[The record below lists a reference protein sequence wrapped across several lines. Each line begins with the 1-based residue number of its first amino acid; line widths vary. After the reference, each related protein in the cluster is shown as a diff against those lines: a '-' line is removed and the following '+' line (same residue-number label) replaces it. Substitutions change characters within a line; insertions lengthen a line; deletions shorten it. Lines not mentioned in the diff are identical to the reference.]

1 MFALLLT
8 ASLNLFLEEPPKH
21 EAPKR
26 EAAKAAVVET
36 EKAVPAKAMK
46 KHGSVAVPEETAPE
60 KVKPAPKPLPKPKPA
75 APVKLEDSKRLVE
88 AEARAAR
95 LAAENAKLQ
104 EALAK
109 KDAPAHQV
117 EIRNPEAALAELKA
131 GNQRFV
137 EGRRV
142 RTLLTS
148 QDSALRETLVK
159 GQSPF
164 AVIVTC
170 SDSRVMDNFV
180 FDQEMGRIFTI
191 REAGNCPDVQGVA
204 SVEYAAEHLGSSLVV
219 LLGHTFCGAVK
230 AVAEAQGKPLP
241 GNLWSL
247 QAAMAGLLE
256 TTHEDPNESAAEH
269 LRHLET
275 NNAVRQAQALLDRS
289 EILRHLVATGKLR
302 VVPAVYDLSSGKVAF
317 LELPKASK
325 GEEKAHH

>member
-1 MFALLLT
+1 MFALFLA
-8 ASLNLFLEEPPKH
+8 ASLTLFLEEPPKH
-21 EAPKR
+21 EAPKH
-26 EAAKAAVVET
+26 EAAKAPVVET
-36 EKAVPAKAMK
+36 EKVVPAKAGK
-46 KHGSVAVPEETAPE
+46 KHGSVAVPEEAAPE
-60 KVKPAPKPLPKPKPA
+60 KIKPAPKPIPKPKPT
-75 APVKLEDSKRLVE
+75 APVKTEDSKRLVE

-109 KDAPAHQV
+109 KDAPAPV
-117 EIRNPEAALAELKA
+117 EIRNAEAALAELKA
-131 GNQRFV
+131 GNRRFV

-148 QDSALRETLVK
+148 QDAALRETLVK
-159 GQSPF
+159 GQAPF

-275 NNAVRQAQALLDRS
+275 HNAVRQAQALLDRS

>member
-1 MFALLLT
+1 MFDLLLA
-8 ASLNLFLEEPPKH
+8 ASLTLFLEEPPKH
-21 EAPKR
+21 EAPKH
-26 EAAKAAVVET
+26 EAVKPAGVET
-36 EKAVPAKAMK
+36 EKAVPAKPVK
-46 KHGSVAVPEETAPE
+46 KHGSVAVPEEAPPE

-275 NNAVRQAQALLDRS
+275 NNARS
-289 EILRHLVATGKLR
+289 CGT
-302 VVPAVYDLSSGKVAF
+302 
-317 LELPKASK
+317 
-325 GEEKAHH
+325 

>member
-1 MFALLLT
+1 MFDLILA
-8 ASLNLFLEEPPKH
+8 ASLNLFPEEPPKQ
-21 EAPKR
+21 PI
-26 EAAKAAVVET
+26 AKPAVVET
-36 EKAVPAKAMK
+36 EKAVPAKAAK
-46 KHGSVAVPEETAPE
+46 NHGSVAVPEEAAPE
-60 KVKPAPKPLPKPKPA
+60 KIKPAPKPIPKPKPT
-75 APVKLEDSKRLVE
+75 APVKTEDSKRLVE

-109 KDAPAHQV
+109 KDAPAPV
-117 EIRNPEAALAELKA
+117 EIRNAEAALAELKA
-131 GNQRFV
+131 GNRRFV

-148 QDSALRETLVK
+148 QDAALRETLVK
-159 GQSPF
+159 GQAPF

-269 LRHLET
+269 LRHLESH
-275 NNAVRQAQALLDRS
+275 NAVRQAQALLDRS
-289 EILRHLVATGKLR
+289 EILRHLVAAGKLR

>member
-1 MFALLLT
+1 MFDLLLA
-8 ASLNLFLEEPPKH
+8 ASLNLFPEEPPKQPV
-21 EAPKR
+21 AKP
-26 EAAKAAVVET
+26 AAVET
-36 EKAVPAKAMK
+36 EKAVPAKAVK
-46 KHGSVAVPEETAPE
+46 KHSSVAVPEEAAPE
-60 KVKPAPKPLPKPKPA
+60 RIKPAPKPIPKPKSI
-75 APVKLEDSKRLVE
+75 APTKIEDSKRLVE

-109 KDAPAHQV
+109 KEAPAQV
-117 EIRNPEAALAELKA
+117 EIRNAEAGLAELKA
-131 GNQRFV
+131 GNRRFV

-148 QDSALRETLVK
+148 QDAALRETLVK
-159 GQSPF
+159 GQAPF

-191 REAGNCPDVQGVA
+191 REAGNCPDIQGVA
-204 SVEYAAEHLGSSLVV
+204 SVEYAAEHLGSSLVIV
-219 LLGHTFCGAVK
+219 MGHTFCGAVK

-256 TTHEDPNESAAEH
+256 TTQEDPNESAAEH
-269 LRHLET
+269 LRHLESH
-275 NNAVRQAQALLDRS
+275 NAVRQAQALLDRS
-289 EILRHLVATGKLR
+289 EILRHLVAAGKLR
-302 VVPAVYDLSSGKVAF
+302 VVPAVYDLSSGNVAF
-317 LELPKASK
+317 LELPKALK

>member
-1 MFALLLT
+1 MFDLLLA
-8 ASLNLFLEEPPKH
+8 ASLNLFPEEPPKQPV
-21 EAPKR
+21 AKP
-26 EAAKAAVVET
+26 AAVET
-36 EKAVPAKAMK
+36 EKAVPAKAVK
-46 KHGSVAVPEETAPE
+46 KHSSVAVPEEAAPE
-60 KVKPAPKPLPKPKPA
+60 RIKPAPKPIPKPKSG
-75 APVKLEDSKRLVE
+75 APTKIEDSKRLVE

-109 KDAPAHQV
+109 KEAPAQV
-117 EIRNPEAALAELKA
+117 EIRNAEAGLAELKA
-131 GNQRFV
+131 GNRRFV

-148 QDSALRETLVK
+148 QDAALRETLVK
-159 GQSPF
+159 GQAPF

-191 REAGNCPDVQGVA
+191 REAGNCPDIQGVA
-204 SVEYAAEHLGSSLVV
+204 SVEYAAEHLGSSLVIV
-219 LLGHTFCGAVK
+219 MGHTFCGAVK

-256 TTHEDPNESAAEH
+256 TTQEDPNESAAEH
-269 LRHLET
+269 LRHLESH
-275 NNAVRQAQALLDRS
+275 NAVRQAQALLDRS
-289 EILRHLVATGKLR
+289 EILRHLAAAGKLR
-302 VVPAVYDLSSGKVAF
+302 LVPAVYDLSSGNVAF

>member
-1 MFALLLT
+1 MFALLLA

-21 EAPKR
+21 EAPKH
-26 EAAKAAVVET
+26 EAAKPAVET
-36 EKAVPAKAMK
+36 EKVVPAKATK
-46 KHGSVAVPEETAPE
+46 KHGSVAVPEEAPPE
-60 KVKPAPKPLPKPKPA
+60 KVKPAPKPLPKSKSV
-75 APVKLEDSKRLVE
+75 APETPVDSKRLME

-95 LAAENAKLQ
+95 LAADNAKLQ

-109 KDAPAHQV
+109 KEAPAPV
-117 EIRNPEAALAELKA
+117 EIRTPEAALAELKA

-148 QDSALRETLVK
+148 QDAALRETLVK
-159 GQSPF
+159 GQAPF

-289 EILRHLVATGKLR
+289 EILRHLAATGKLQ
-302 VVPAVYDLSSGKVAF
+302 VVPAVYDLSSGKVVF

>member
-1 MFALLLT
+1 MFALLLA
-8 ASLNLFLEEPPKH
+8 ASLNLLSEEPPK
-21 EAPKR
+21 PQ
-26 EAAKAAVVET
+26 AAKPAVVEP
-36 EKAVPAKAMK
+36 EKAGK
-46 KHGSVAVPEETAPE
+46 KRPSVAVPEEVATE
-60 KVKPAPKPLPKPKPA
+60 KVKPAPKPLPKPKPI
-75 APVKLEDSKRLVE
+75 APVRAEDSKRLAE
-88 AEARAAR
+88 AEARATR

-109 KDAPAHQV
+109 KDALAHV
-117 EIRNPEAALAELKA
+117 EIRNADAALRELQA
-131 GNQRFV
+131 GNRRFV

-148 QDSALRETLVK
+148 QDTALRETLVK
-159 GQSPF
+159 GQAPF

-204 SVEYAAEHLGSSLVV
+204 SVEYAAEHLGSSLVIV
-219 LLGHTFCGAVK
+219 MGHTFCGAVK

-241 GNLWSL
+241 GSLWSL

-256 TTHEDPNESAAEH
+256 TTQEDPNEDAAEH

-275 NNAVRQAQALLDRS
+275 HNAVRQAQALLDRS
-289 EILRHLVATGKLR
+289 EILRHLAATGKLR
-302 VVPAVYDLSSGKVAF
+302 VVPAVYDLASGRVTF